1 MEDHRYSRQSYSI
14 GKDVMNK
21 INDSSILIIGYN
33 TLSLEIIKNSILIG
47 INTIE
52 IFNNSKLENN
62 NKTGI
67 YYKNDKLPLDKLR
80 ELNPIININEVNIL
94 NSENDIDIKKI
105 KKYKLVILTNSKIED
120 AININHITHKLSIPF
135 IMSGCYGLYGYVF
148 NDFGDNF
155 TINDEDGEEYE
166 NLIIEEIDKKR
177 IKFKDIHNL
186 SDNDILLL
194 NVDDIIKE
202 IVIKNTVTPKII
214 ELTEEIE
221 LKKINQNYYYKS
233 LIKKKISKTI
243 SFNSLKMNVKEPDII
258 TTDFSIPVDR
268 NNELHELH
276 LAYNKYKNSYG
287 EDPRSWSLTDYELF
301 KKNLKKDTI
310 LSKKFCYTLKGDL
323 LPIASIL
330 GGIVVQ
336 ELLKAIGHKY
346 IPIKQWYYIDYL
358 DLISDDEI
366 ENDNEIESCLISKDY
381 ISNNKYEGIIN
392 IFGKEVLNKIQET
405 VPFVVGSGAI
415 GCELIKN
422 LGMLGVKNIIL
433 TDMDYIEK
441 SNLSRQFLFNDNDI
455 RKSKAQVASLKIK
468 EMNSDINITVYEN
481 RVCKETEDIF
491 NKEFH
496 SKIDIY
502 LNALDNIE
510 ARNYMDQQSIKY
522 MKPLIDS
529 GTLGS
534 KGNVQVIIPNLTES
548 YGSSKD
554 PEENAD
560 IPICT
565 IKSFPYKSEHTIQWA
580 RELFESEFTSLPLLI
595 NKYNNEIDDIN
606 EGDLKLF
613 LKQIE
618 KYNNFSINKECYIK
632 LLVRIYYEN
641 YDKSIDEL
649 IEKYRDN
656 NDIDKS
662 KLPIKLEITNKLL
675 ENYMI
680 FGFSILNQLFSTNIE
695 INDITIDYQRETED
709 YQREIDKMDKEMCKI
724 KIKEILK
731 TIPQIKKIDFEK
743 DNDELHHIYWIN
755 ECSNLRNRQYSIEL
769 TDIYRTRRI
778 AGKII
783 PAMITTT
790 SLISGF
796 QILEFIKLV
805 KYYKKDINNQNDINI
820 YKNRFVNLNINY
832 CDGITPEKCK
842 KYENFSL
849 WSKIKVSNT
858 NTVDIITEI
867 ELITNKKVEYITSDN
882 KTVYDGEEIKIDNIN
897 FEEVILVLLEDI
909 PLGIPIYFFL

>member
-1 MEDHRYSRQSYSI
+1 MEDQRYSRQSYSI

-33 TLSLEIIKNSILIG
+33 TLSLEIIKNSILLG
-47 INTIE
+47 INTVE
-52 IFNNSKLENN
+52 IFNNKLENN
-62 NKTGI
+62 KKTGL
-67 YYKNDKLPLDKLR
+67 YYKSDNIPLDKLR

-94 NSENDIDIKKI
+94 NIDNEIDIKKI
-105 KKYKLVILTNSKIED
+105 RKYRLIILTNSKIED

-135 IMSGCYGLYGYVF
+135 IMAGCYGLMGYIF
-148 NDFGDNF
+148 NDFGENF

-166 NLIIEEIDKKR
+166 NLIIEELDKRR

-194 NVDDIIKE
+194 NIDGIIKE
-202 IVIKNTVTPKII
+202 IVVKNTVTPKII
-214 ELTEEIE
+214 ELNEELE
-221 LKKINQNYYYKS
+221 LQKINQNYCYKS
-233 LIKKKISKTI
+233 LIKKKISKTE
-243 SFNSLKMNVKEPDII
+243 SFKSLKMNIKEADLII
-258 TTDFSIPVDR
+258 SDFSLPMDR

-276 LAYNKYKNSYG
+276 LAYNRYINNYG
-287 EDPRSWSLTDYELF
+287 EEPRAWSLTDYELF

-310 LSKKFCYTLKGDL
+310 LSKKFCYTLRGDL
-323 LPIASIL
+323 LPMASIL

-358 DLISDDEI
+358 DLISDDEL
-366 ENDNEIESCLISKDY
+366 ENENTSCLINKNY
-381 ISNNKYEGIIN
+381 VSNNRYEGIIN
-392 IFGKEVLNKIQET
+392 IFGKETLDKIQET
-405 VPFVVGSGAI
+405 TPFVVGSGAI

-455 RKSKAQVASLKIK
+455 RKSKAQIAALKIK
-468 EMNSDINITVYEN
+468 EMNPDINIIVYEN
-481 RVCKETEDIF
+481 KVCKETEDIF

-510 ARNYMDQQSIKY
+510 ARNYMDQQSIRY

-529 GTLGS
+529 GTMGS
-534 KGNVQVIIPNLTES
+534 KGNIQVIIPDLTES

-554 PEENAD
+554 PEESVD

-595 NKYNNEIDDIN
+595 NKYNNDIEDVN

-618 KYNNFSINKECYIK
+618 KYDNLSMNKESYIK
-632 LLVRIYYEN
+632 ILVRIYYEN
-641 YDKSIDEL
+641 FDKSIDEL

-656 NDIDKS
+656 NDIDKT
-662 KLPIKLEITNKLL
+662 KLPIKLEITNNLL
-675 ENYMI
+675 ENYI
-680 FGFSILNQLFSTNIE
+680 IYGFNILNQLFNTNIE
-695 INDITIDYQRETED
+695 TDEITIDYQIEIES
-709 YQREIDKMDKEMCKI
+709 YENQIDKMDKEMCKI
-724 KIKEILK
+724 RIKEILEK
-731 TIPQIKKIDFEK
+731 MPPIRKIDFEK

-769 TDIYRTRRI
+769 TDIYRTRKI

-805 KYYKKDINNQNDINI
+805 KYYKKDNTYRNDINL

-832 CDGITPEKCK
+832 YDGITPEKCK

-849 WSKIKVSNT
+849 WSKIKVSNI
-858 NTVDIITEI
+858 NTDDIITEI
-867 ELITNKKVEYITSDN
+867 ELITNKKIEYLTSDN
-882 KTVYDGEEIKIDNIN
+882 KTVFDGEEIKIDNIN
-897 FEEVILVLLEDI
+897 FEEAILVLIEDI
-909 PLGIPIYFFL
+909 PLGIPIIK